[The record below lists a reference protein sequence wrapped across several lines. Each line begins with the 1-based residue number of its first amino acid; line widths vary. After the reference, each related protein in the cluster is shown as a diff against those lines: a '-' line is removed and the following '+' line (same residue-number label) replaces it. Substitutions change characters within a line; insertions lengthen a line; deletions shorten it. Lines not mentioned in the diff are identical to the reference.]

1 MFTTQSLRK
10 AKGKLYAGTMYHSVE
25 GKQCYPDD
33 TEGTWAWERKVV
45 LTPISQVGA
54 QVNPCF
60 SREYSTLMI
69 CPKKYAGVKIRV
81 SVKER
86 HVDLD

>member
-1 MFTTQSLRK
+1 MQESCATVLKESSATQMTLR
-10 AKGKLYAGTMYHSVE
+10 GHGR
-25 GKQCYPDD
+25 G
-33 TEGTWAWERKVV
+33 KVV

-69 CPKKYAGVKIRV
+69 CLKKYARVKIRV